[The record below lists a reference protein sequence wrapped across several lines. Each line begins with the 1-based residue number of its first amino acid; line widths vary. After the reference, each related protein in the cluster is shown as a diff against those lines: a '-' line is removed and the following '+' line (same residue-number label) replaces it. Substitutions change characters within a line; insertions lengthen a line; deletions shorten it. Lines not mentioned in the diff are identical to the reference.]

1 MLKISIKYIA
11 FVLFI
16 AIIISLLK
24 PAKKTNNLHD
34 TLDIIQKINLK
45 NSKITSASSELVG
58 NTAEFYWF
66 YEKPNKVYFVTKFLK
81 KEQAI
86 ASSDGK
92 TYWFWIKSFDPK
104 SVYYCDLDKIELTRV
119 KSPLKPDLIKSLIFI
134 DEIPKTAKV
143 NNDEISFKDGFYL
156 RIIKIG
162 KENIKEQHW
171 FENNEKLLSAYYQD
185 ECIKINWY
193 EENKQISVFVK
204 NLKINPKHEP
214 DQQMPDLK
222 KINLEDY

>member
-1 MLKISIKYIA
+1 MLKISIKYIV

-24 PAKKTNNLHD
+24 PAKKTNDPNNV
-34 TLDIIQKINLK
+34 LDIQKINQK
-45 NSKITSASSELVG
+45 NSHIMAASCDLIG
-58 NTAEFYWF
+58 NSAEFYWF
-66 YEKPNKVYFVTKFLK
+66 YEKPNKVYFATKFLK

-86 ASSDGK
+86 VSADGK

-143 NNDEISFKDGFYL
+143 NNNEICFKDGFYS
-156 RIIKIG
+156 RIIKIE
-162 KENIKEQHW
+162 KEKIKEQHW
-171 FENNEKLLSAYYQD
+171 LENNKPTLSAYYN
-185 ECIKINWY
+185 EESIKIVWH
-193 EENKQISVFVK
+193 EENTKISVFIK
-204 NLKINPKHEP
+204 NLKINPTHRP
-214 DQQMPDLK
+214 AQQMPNLK
-222 KINLEDY
+222 TINLEDY